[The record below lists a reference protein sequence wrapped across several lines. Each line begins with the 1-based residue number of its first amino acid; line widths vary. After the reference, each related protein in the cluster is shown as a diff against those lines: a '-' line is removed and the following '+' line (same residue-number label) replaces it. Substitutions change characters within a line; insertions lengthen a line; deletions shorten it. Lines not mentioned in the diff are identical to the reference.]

1 MAYTNSISEL
11 SKLLS
16 RGNHIFWENSIF
28 IINYDKLHFGLI
40 LIFAK
45 VMVKKNK
52 KQTKLIQSNGQK
64 FGSYF
69 RKQIFIQNFVES
81 KRKKGKGG

>member
-45 VMVKKNK
+45 VMVKKTKNK
-52 KQTKLIQSNGQK
+52 
-64 FGSYF
+64 
-69 RKQIFIQNFVES
+69 QN
-81 KRKKGKGG
+81 

>member
-1 MAYTNSISEL
+1 MAYTNSISV

-16 RGNHIFWENSIF
+16 RGNHILLGNSIF

-45 VMVKKNK
+45 VMV
-52 KQTKLIQSNGQK
+52 
-64 FGSYF
+64 
-69 RKQIFIQNFVES
+69 
-81 KRKKGKGG
+81 